1 MTRATKLHTTFWLL
15 ISRNNKQQKLCYFRN
30 WEKNPKT
37 AKVDP
42 KEKELLKNSS
52 ETSGNIPI

>member
-1 MTRATKLHTTFWLL
+1 MTGATRSHTTFWLL

-42 KEKELLKNSS
+42 TEKELLKDSK
-52 ETSGNIPI
+52 ETSENISI